1 MRTRLTPLLGL
12 VLLAAS
18 ALVGGSPAHAG
29 EVDPARTDIV
39 GGGTVSSSPG
49 VVAVFVDGQF
59 NCSGTIIGPRHVLT
73 SSHCLGGE
81 ITVRAGS
88 AFASSGGDLVG
99 SGTATLS
106 PRHDLAILLLDRAV
120 RTSYATLAD
129 SGPAVG
135 ADTRIFGF
143 GATSLAGPASDQLKA
158 AVIRVRSKG
167 CRDAR
172 GGPALCNDSV
182 SGTAWRGDSGGPQ
195 FARNGRQVGVL
206 SMSDGVS
213 RQISSSVA
221 ANRAWIREV
230 AGV

>member
-1 MRTRLTPLLGL
+1 MRTRLTTLLGL

-18 ALVGGSPAHAG
+18 ALVPGEAARADEVNPAH
-29 EVDPARTDIV
+29 TDIV

-49 VVAVFVDGQF
+49 VVAIFVDGAF
-59 NCSGTIIGPRHVLT
+59 NCTGTIIDPRHVLT

-88 AFASSGGDLVG
+88 AFASAGGDLVG
-99 SGTATLS
+99 AGTASLS
-106 PRHDLAILLLDRAV
+106 PRHDLAVLLLDRAV
-120 RTSYATLAD
+120 HTSYAMLAD

-135 ADTRIFGF
+135 TVTRIYGF
-143 GATSLAGPASDQLKA
+143 GATSLDGPASGQLKVA
-158 AVIRVRSKG
+158 LVRVRSKG

-172 GGPALCNDSV
+172 GGAALCSDSV

-195 FARNGRQVGVL
+195 FARNGLQVGVL
-206 SMSDGVS
+206 SMSNGVS
-213 RQISSSVA
+213 SQISSSVA
-221 ANRAWIREV
+221 ANRAWIRGV